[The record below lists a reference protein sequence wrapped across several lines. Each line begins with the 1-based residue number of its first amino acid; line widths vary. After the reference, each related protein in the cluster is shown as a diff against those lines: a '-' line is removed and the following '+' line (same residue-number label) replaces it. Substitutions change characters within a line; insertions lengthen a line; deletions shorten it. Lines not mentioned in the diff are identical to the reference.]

1 MKRLASLLVIALSAS
16 GCATSDSRW
25 ELAAVGAAVA
35 EIGSTGGG
43 LANGAREANPIYGES
58 PSAEEMLA
66 INLGAYAGIW
76 YMTRNEDKL
85 IQQKVWRTVTIIRLL
100 VTGWNLSQSG
110 CACFKFT
117 F

>member
-1 MKRLASLLVIALSAS
+1 MKRFAALLVIALSAA
-16 GCATSDSRW
+16 GCATVDSRW
-25 ELAAVGAAVA
+25 EVAAMGAAVA

-43 LANGAREANPIYGES
+43 LANGAEEANPVYGES
-58 PSAEEMLA
+58 PSAKKMLA
-66 INLGAYAGIW
+66 INLGVYAGIW
-76 YMTRNEDKL
+76 AITQHEDKL
-85 IQQKVWRTVTIIRLL
+85 IQQKVWRFVTVVRLL